1 MKKIFASFLLVVAV
15 AGMTSCTEEITR
27 NSPALEGMKDDVRWR
42 ARASEATLSVDGTL
56 TIVGLTQFETLTL
69 TVPSAAPGTYVI
81 GADGDASATY
91 LYEREGAE
99 LFYTT
104 DDEEGDGEIVIEEY
118 DTAKQTVSGTFR
130 FNAINVASNPL
141 GGHILNYQY
150 GTFYKVPVVPGL

>member
-1 MKKIFASFLLVVAV
+1 MKKIFASILLVVA
-15 AGMTSCTEEITR
+15 AIGISSCTEEITR

-42 ARASEATLSVDGTL
+42 ARAAEATLSLDGTL

-69 TVPSAAPGTYVI
+69 TTPDAAPGTYEI
-81 GADGDASATY
+81 AAGEDASATY

-118 DTAKQTVSGTFR
+118 DTEKQTVSGTFR

-141 GGHILNYQY
+141 GGPILNYQY